1 MDLTLLPIYLCIV
14 GAVVSWLYES
24 VNIHKDGYEISTDFN
39 RKTPISSAVFEARLS
54 GGETTTFCGVFWVTG
69 FLYLVFFAVL
79 GLFSGAVVSSLLGWA
94 SVFGLPFELTV
105 TQAVLVLIE
114 GVSIGVLTIFFAAQ
128 YSWKGVKYLSPKV
141 ANSLSATK
149 KVLPSEPKWT
159 QCLKD
164 MYKDHKE
171 KYCKIVRSK

>member
-39 RKTPISSAVFEARLS
+39 RKTPISSAVFEASLS
-54 GGETTTFCGVFWVTG
+54 GGETTTFCGVFWATG
-69 FLYLVFFAVL
+69 FLYLVFFAAL
-79 GLFSGAVVSSLLGWA
+79 GLVSGGTISSLVGWA
-94 SVFGLPFELTV
+94 IVFGLPFELTGIQAALV
-105 TQAVLVLIE
+105 TVE
-114 GVSIGVLTIFFAAQ
+114 GVIIASFTIFFTAH
-128 YSWKGVKYLSPKV
+128 YSWKGIKYLSPKV